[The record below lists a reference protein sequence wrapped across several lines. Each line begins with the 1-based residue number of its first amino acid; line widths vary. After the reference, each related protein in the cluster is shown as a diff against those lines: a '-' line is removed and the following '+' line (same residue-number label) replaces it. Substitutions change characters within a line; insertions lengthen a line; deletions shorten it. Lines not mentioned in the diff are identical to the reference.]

1 MNIHSKDLKQL
12 YNQLKAGAKKRNIPF
27 NLSMMDL
34 NELTFPLTCPVLGI
48 PLAFNS
54 ERPEDNSFSVDRIDS
69 SKGYIEGNVQWVY
82 KPINSMKNDMSH
94 DDFIELCSIIS
105 RHCPYEQLYQKGNT
119 NLKESLR
126 NQ

>member
-27 NLSMMDL
+27 NLSMTDL
-34 NELTFPLTCPVLGI
+34 NELTFPITCPVLGI

-69 SKGYIEGNVQWVY
+69 SKGYEPDNIVVVSARANTLKSNATLEELQKLVEFYSNIE
-82 KPINSMKNDMSH
+82 
-94 DDFIELCSIIS
+94 
-105 RHCPYEQLYQKGNT
+105 
-119 NLKESLR
+119 
-126 NQ
+126 